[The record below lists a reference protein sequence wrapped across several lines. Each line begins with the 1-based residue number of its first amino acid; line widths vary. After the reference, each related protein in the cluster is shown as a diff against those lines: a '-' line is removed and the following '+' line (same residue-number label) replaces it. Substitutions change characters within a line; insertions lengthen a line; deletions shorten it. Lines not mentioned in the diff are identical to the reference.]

1 MNPAAAAEPVRGALA
16 DAAARNLAAT
26 GERVRLSPLGWLVLA
41 EALALLSTVFW
52 QSRPLGVALGA
63 GLVLTLILA
72 RLRAGHALGRVAGRW
87 QLPPPPHAGDEATLG
102 AVLSAPGG
110 APPLRI
116 EAWQPMTRRAE
127 VIARLPGLDSL
138 PCRSAWIARFP
149 RRGFIR
155 LPPLVAR
162 CDQPFGLFAASRALG
177 DGADLLVLPSV
188 GRVRR
193 EMRNRLNQWLE
204 AQAATPDPGDDEIA
218 RLRDYRPGDHPHRV
232 HWKASARHLQLL
244 VAERHAPGCRRVALV
259 VDTAAEGRQLERM
272 ICIAATLLDHLL
284 AIGWT
289 VSVHG
294 AFAPGG
300 VEGGRQRGMEAL
312 AIAGGG
318 GGDPLTWLPPGRTA
332 ILLTLAPVVV
342 EGLRPQPLVLTLAE
356 CEQLMWLPR
365 RVR

>member
-1 MNPAAAAEPVRGALA
+1 MNPTTAAEPVRGVLA
-16 DAAARNLAAT
+16 DAAARDLAAT
-26 GERVRLSPLGWLVLA
+26 GERVRLSALGWLVLA
-41 EALALLSTVFW
+41 EALALLSTMFW
-52 QSRPLGVALGA
+52 QARPLGVALGA
-63 GLVLTLILA
+63 GLIITLILA
-72 RLRAGHALGRVAGRW
+72 RLRAGHALGNVTGRW

-102 AVLSAPGG
+102 AVLSAKGG
-110 APPLRI
+110 APPLRL
-116 EAWQPMTRRAE
+116 EAWQPMTRRTE
-127 VIARLPGLDSL
+127 VIARLSGLDAL

-155 LPPLVAR
+155 LPPLMTR
-162 CDQPFGLFAASRALG
+162 CDQPFGLFAASRPLG
-177 DGADLLVLPSV
+177 DGADLLVLPTI

-204 AQAATPDPGDDEIA
+204 AQSATPDPGDDEIA

-232 HWKASARHLQLL
+232 HWKASARHRHLL
-244 VAERHAPGCRRVALV
+244 VSERHAPGCRRVALV
-259 VDTAAEGRQLERM
+259 VDTAADGSRLERM

-294 AFAPGG
+294 AFAPSG

-312 AIAGGG
+312 AIAGSSS
-318 GGDPLTWLPPGRTA
+318 GDPLHWLPPGRTS
-332 ILLTLAPVVV
+332 ILLSFTPVTT
-342 EGLRPQPLVLTLAE
+342 EGLRPQPLVLSLTE